1 MVFLALSQALGL
13 SQSEERTLLD
23 VTPQELL
30 QLHESTELCGQMDMA
45 KLQRRADYAIPILRR
60 MLASSLP

>member
-1 MVFLALSQALGL
+1 MELSQALGL

-23 VTPQELL
+23 VTPQELVL
-30 QLHESTELCGQMDMA
+30 LHQSPDLCGQMDMA

-60 MLASSLP
+60 MLAASLP